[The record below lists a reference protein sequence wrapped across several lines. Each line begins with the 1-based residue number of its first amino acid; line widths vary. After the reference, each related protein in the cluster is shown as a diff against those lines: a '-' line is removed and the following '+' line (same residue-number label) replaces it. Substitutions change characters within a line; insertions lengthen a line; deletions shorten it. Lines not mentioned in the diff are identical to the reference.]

1 MTDEP
6 TNLDIPIDH
15 PIEDSDQDSL
25 QRTEL
30 AKSFA
35 QRVLSLSA
43 TKGLVVGVFGPWGSG
58 KTSFINIA
66 RSTFKGKD
74 VPILDFNPWMFSGT
88 EQLVERFFAEL
99 SAQLKLRNLKEL
111 GTALEEYGAV
121 LTGRLGFWIKLTGIF
136 LRRRSRGLSGHRE
149 KISNALA
156 KRDKPIVVVVD
167 DVDRLSGSETRDIF
181 KLVRLTA
188 SFPNIVYIV
197 ACDRKRVETALHGD
211 GVDGRD
217 YLGKIIQIP
226 FDLPEL
232 PRHLFKDQT
241 ITSIQTALDDLDD
254 PGPFDEHQWPEV
266 FEQIIRPL
274 ISNIRDLR
282 RYCVAIHG
290 TAESLEGTVAC
301 VDILALEAV
310 RLFLPDVF
318 MLLPESQHDLTVSSG
333 AEQIRKDFDAGFAS
347 ALDRS
352 NEDKLPSN
360 PRIDAM
366 IEAGQS
372 SGEIVRNLVRR
383 LFPQAALFLPG
394 DQHVPE
400 FSPSKMLQERRVGH
414 ELVLRLY
421 LERVA
426 DQDLLDTYDAERA
439 FALMTDR
446 DGLEKFLSFSDPARL
461 QNVIHHIQHYENE
474 FQAEQAEAAS
484 IVLLNRL
491 PNLPRQSVPLLDRA
505 QRLIGN
511 IVVSL
516 LRTVH
521 LEQEREQTVRAI
533 LPELTSLSAKVTLLD
548 RVGHNPNVGKKL
560 ISMDAAVELEK
571 LLSAEIRA
579 AYPETL
585 AEERNPALVIS
596 FAQQHTKQSDVPF
609 TVSDSPKVTFALLQ
623 DCQTESHRTLLGGSS
638 PPQSFKGLSW
648 RNLVSLYG
656 SNALLEER
664 ILDLVSNFDELSAW
678 MATRMD
684 SIEEAKELV
693 YRAKNQL
700 SDLHE
705 D

>member
-1 MTDEP
+1 MTNEP
-6 TNLDIPIDH
+6 SNLPIATDH
-15 PIEDSDQDSL
+15 PIEHADHDTL
-25 QRTEL
+25 QRSEL

-35 QRVLSLSA
+35 RRVLSLSA
-43 TKGLVVGVFGPWGSG
+43 SKGLVVGVFGPWGSG
-58 KTSFINIA
+58 KTSYINLA
-66 RSTFKGKD
+66 RSAFNEKN

-88 EQLVERFFAEL
+88 EQLVERFFAEI
-99 SAQLKLRNLKEL
+99 SDQLKLRDLKEL
-111 GTALEEYGAV
+111 GKALEEYGTV
-121 LTGRLGFWIKLTGIF
+121 LTGRLGFWFKLTGIF
-136 LRRRSRGLSGHRE
+136 LRRKSRGLSGRRE
-149 KISNALA
+149 KIENALA
-156 KRDKPIVVVVD
+156 ERDKPIVVVVD

-232 PRHLFKDQT
+232 PRHLFKKQT
-241 ITSIQTALDDLDD
+241 ITSIRTVLNHLDD
-254 PGPFDEHQWPEV
+254 PGPFDEHQWQEV
-266 FEQIIRPL
+266 FELIIRPL
-274 ISNIRDLR
+274 IRNMRDLR

-290 TAESLEGTVAC
+290 TAESLEGAVAC

-310 RLFLPDVF
+310 RLFLTDVF
-318 MLLPESQHDLTVSSG
+318 MLLPESQHDLTVSPG
-333 AEQIRKDFDAGFAS
+333 AEQIRKDFDATIAS
-347 ALDRS
+347 AVDGS

-360 PRIDAM
+360 PQIDKM
-366 IEAGQS
+366 IETGQP
-372 SGEIVRNLVRR
+372 SGEIVRNLFRH

-394 DQHVPE
+394 DQHFPE

-439 FALMTDR
+439 FALMANR
-446 DGLEKFLSFSDPARL
+446 NALEEFLSSPDPARL
-461 QNVIHHIQHYENE
+461 QNVIRHIQHYENE

-484 IVLLNRL
+484 IVLLNLL

-505 QRLIGN
+505 QRLIGA

-521 LEQEREQTVRAI
+521 PEQDREQAVYAI
-533 LPELTSLSAKVTLLD
+533 LHELTSLSAKVTLLH
-548 RVGHNPNVGKKL
+548 RVGHHPNVGKKL
-560 ISMDAAVELEK
+560 VSEDTAATLEK
-571 LLSAEIRA
+571 LLTTEIQA
-579 AYPETL
+579 AHPETL

-596 FAQQHTKQSDVPF
+596 FAQQHSKQSEVPF
-609 TVSDSPKVTFALLQ
+609 TVPDSPKLTFSLLQ
-623 DCQTESHRTLLGGSS
+623 DCQTESYRASLGASS

-648 RNLVSLYG
+648 RNLVSLYE
-656 SNALLEER
+656 SNTLLKQR
-664 ILDLVSNFDELSAW
+664 VLDLLSNFDELSPW
-678 MATRMD
+678 ISTRMD
-684 SIEEAKELV
+684 SIEEARDLV
-693 YRAKNQL
+693 ERAREQL
-700 SDLHE
+700 SELKSD
-705 D
+705 